1 MKLTQAGK
9 AYDPHIGGVET
20 VMREVALG
28 AVARGWES
36 RVVVASND
44 RRRRIETRA
53 GTTVVRT
60 PTLARPLSF
69 PLTLRYGRTL
79 ANQEADVLLVHEPT
93 LLAAAALQTRPR
105 RRTRF
110 AQTVIWWH
118 SDIIRQRALAPLYG
132 PVIERHLT
140 AADRIIVA
148 TPHHITS
155 STTLPRFAHKIDVI
169 PYGIDLS
176 RYHLD
181 PDTHPERADRIAKL
195 RHDLLPDTDTTT
207 LVVSAGRLARYKGIS
222 HLVAAFDHVRNAHLV
237 VAGDGPCAD
246 EVRNSAA
253 ARTRR
258 LTMLP
263 HLDDAAF
270 VDLLH
275 AADVFVMP
283 SIHNSEAFGIAQV
296 EAMACRTPVVTYDL
310 PTGVT
315 WVNRHDETGLVAPLR
330 DVQALA
336 LAIQH
341 LVDDPPYR
349 RHLAD
354 GAHRWAH
361 ATFDRRDMVASVFD
375 VFDRSDRSDRAD
387 RADRMVGD
395 DRQKAADRHQQLQE
409 R

>member
-9 AYDPHIGGVET
+9 AYEPHIGGVET
-20 VMREVALG
+20 VMREVAHG
-28 AVARGWES
+28 AVDRGWQS

-44 RRRRIETRA
+44 RRAHVESRCH
-53 GTTVVRT
+53 TTVVRT

-69 PLTLRYGRTL
+69 PLTHGYGRAL
-79 ANQEADVLLVHEPT
+79 AASEADVLLIHEPT
-93 LLAAAALQTRPR
+93 LLAAGALQARPR
-105 RRTRF
+105 RRDRF
-110 AQTVIWWH
+110 GQTVIWWH

-132 PVIERHLT
+132 PVIKRHLD

-155 STTLPRFAHKIDVI
+155 SSVLARYADKIDVI

-176 RYHLD
+176 RYD
-181 PDTHPERADRIAKL
+181 INPPGDPERADRVQRL
-195 RHDLLPDTDTTT
+195 RAELLPDSDDAII
-207 LVVSAGRLARYKGIS
+207 VNAGRLARYKGIS
-222 HLVAAFDHVRNAHLV
+222 HLVAAFDEVRNAHLV
-237 VAGDGPCAD
+237 VAGNGPCAD

-253 ARTRR
+253 TRTGR

-263 HLDDAAF
+263 HLDDDAF

-296 EAMACRTPVVTYDL
+296 EAMACGTPVVTYDL

-315 WVNRHDETGLVAPLR
+315 WVNRHDETGLVAPLG
-330 DVQALA
+330 DIDGLA

-349 RHLAD
+349 QHLAE

-361 ATFDRRDMVASVFD
+361 ATFDRRDMVDSVFN
-375 VFDRSDRSDRAD
+375 VFKGCGQFDRSEVSAESTQRRRVAAGSQTKDR
-387 RADRMVGD
+387 
-395 DRQKAADRHQQLQE
+395 
-409 R
+409 